1 MEKRERGRKGRGGK
15 GEEKG
20 GEGEKRGGG
29 EEKKE
34 KKKGRK
40 KKRKATVSPWDL
52 SPKLRKRDKT
62 LNLGDN

>member
-20 GEGEKRGGG
+20 GEGEKRGGRR
-29 EEKKE
+29 KKRKE
-34 KKKGRK
+34 KRKK